1 MYKTLAAYP
10 DPIEAHIVCGRLR
23 AQGLHA
29 HVADHHTATGNWYW
43 RLAIGGAKVRV
54 PLRQFEQGRRMLEAL
69 DRGDFAIVPAAAAHA
84 PAAAPPYR
92 ESRSSRIAYLGL
104 CLGIP
109 WPWRRR
115 CPD

>member
-23 AQGLHA
+23 AQGLHV
-29 HVADHHTATGNWYW
+29 HVADHHTTIGNWYW
-43 RLAIGGAKVRV
+43 RLAIGGAKIRV
-54 PLRQFEQGRRMLEAL
+54 PVWQFDHGRSLLEAL
-69 DRGDFAIVPAAAAHA
+69 DHGEFALDAGKVGHA
-84 PAAAPPYR
+84 PSAPPYR

-104 CLGIP
+104 WLGIP
-109 WPWRRR
+109 LPWRRR